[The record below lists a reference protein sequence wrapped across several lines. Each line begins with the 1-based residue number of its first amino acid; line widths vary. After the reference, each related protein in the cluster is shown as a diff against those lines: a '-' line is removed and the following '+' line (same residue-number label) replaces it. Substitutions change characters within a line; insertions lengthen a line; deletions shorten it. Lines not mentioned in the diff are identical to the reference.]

1 MGTIMGNGV
10 TIRGG
15 SRAGA
20 KIATT
25 LNEDGTQN
33 VFIEDKVNN
42 VIDTTKSIFSVN
54 YNKVL
59 VPLVGNSIEIPKFTY
74 TGKFGMIY
82 DGNNNWRIKLLTSGT
97 FTPNE
102 PMTVDIFLVGGGGG
116 GGYPG
121 NNRLAGGG
129 GGGGYTTT
137 EKNIK
142 LTSGKD
148 YDVVI
153 GAGGAAINGGTSE
166 RSGTGGTTT
175 FDKYS
180 AKGGLGGLCVASQAT
195 GSTYANGGSGGG
207 GYNGAGGSDGSN
219 GSGTYGGV
227 GQGTTT
233 REFGESTGD
242 LYAGGGGAGSFGNHE
257 SDAPL
262 CPGGAGGG
270 GTGSRCWG
278 ISSMTYVAG
287 TPGEPNSGG
296 GGGGGNNYDKRTRAR
311 EGGSGIVCIRLHK
324 GDEPSSDI
332 PLSGDLAVGNL
343 VTFDDKS
350 WRVVHNEGTKWYL
363 ALSTISE
370 NTQFGSNNVYKG
382 STLANKCASYL
393 NNFSAN
399 AQSFMQNVTVENVT
413 NKVFVPTRAQV
424 NGGFSWYNSNA
435 NRICQLNSTNST
447 WWTSSPNGGGAVYG
461 VNSDG
466 AIYNGGGPS
475 NSHGFRPHICIDTSL
490 SGSSDNYV
498 LNGTYLFNANPT
510 APAKYPFTEIVPYK
524 YGSSSGGTYQSI
536 RFYQDANTKN
546 LCMYYH
552 YSDTSATAV
561 YNFTTK
567 KWLNDTYKTII
578 FDNQTVSKE
587 FYTWFTSNTTKTS

>member
-59 VPLVGNSIEIPKFTY
+59 VPLVGNSIGIPKFTY

-219 GSGTYGGV
+219 GSGTSGGV

-242 LYAGGGGAGSFGNHE
+242 LYAGGGGAGSFGNNE

-324 GDEPSSDI
+324 GSQPPLGSDDKILAGTYTFKNTLTSVSSD
-332 PLSGDLAVGNL
+332 
-343 VTFDDKS
+343 VT
-350 WRVVHNEGTKWYL
+350 
-363 ALSTISE
+363 
-370 NTQFGSNNVYKG
+370 GS
-382 STLANKCASYL
+382 
-393 NNFSAN
+393 F
-399 AQSFMQNVTVENVT
+399 
-413 NKVFVPTRAQV
+413 VF
-424 NGGFSWYNSNA
+424 
-435 NRICQLNSTNST
+435 STNSI
-447 WWTSSPNGGGAVYG
+447 NMIKMV
-461 VNSDG
+461 
-466 AIYNGGGPS
+466 
-475 NSHGFRPHICIDTSL
+475 
-490 SGSSDNYV
+490 
-498 LNGTYLFNANPT
+498 
-510 APAKYPFTEIVPYK
+510 
-524 YGSSSGGTYQSI
+524 
-536 RFYQDANTKN
+536 
-546 LCMYYH
+546 
-552 YSDTSATAV
+552 
-561 YNFTTK
+561 FTTK
-567 KWLNDTYKTII
+567 NILQYWQDTAGYTPAYDNTSWRDNTLKTVILPY
-578 FDNQTVSKE
+578 DATVDTD